1 MGIDMAS
8 KPKQSFFKYWSFLAI
23 LALPTVSLPTL
34 AEEILCDAIQVSA
47 DELPLLDQTCP
58 IGKGLWGKSKPV
70 GQESTFWIQ
79 CGVFSQPF
87 SVAQAKKIYPHI
99 TTDVW
104 NKPEA
109 KVYRCLIGPYKDF
122 TTARQD
128 LDKVQKQ
135 SGYQQ
140 SFIREIVKG
149 ASAKKPSATPKT
161 PPSKPKPVVSEL
173 SQGKGQATTVIPAP
187 AKAQPAVV
195 PQPKATNEPAEDK
208 SITVRRSASIAGVEY
223 VVPYWMLKDE
233 QFYMEHEI
241 PWNRLDY
248 EGAYKTC
255 YRMKMRM
262 ATASEWQALLDSN
275 VMTKDEWPVHLPYW
289 GAEKTGLFS
298 SGKVNQLK
306 GTSLLNVVC
315 VK

>member
-1 MGIDMAS
+1 MAS
-8 KPKQSFFKYWSFLAI
+8 KPKQSFFKYWSLLAI
-23 LALPTVSLPTL
+23 LALPTVSFPTL
-34 AEEILCDAIQVSA
+34 AEEFLCDATQASSN
-47 DELPLLDQTCP
+47 ELPLLDKACP
-58 IGKGLWGKSKPV
+58 IGKGLWGKSKPA

-109 KVYRCLIGPYKDF
+109 KAYRCLIGPYKEF
-122 TTARQD
+122 ASAKQD
-128 LDKVQKQ
+128 LAKVQKEP
-135 SGYQQ
+135 GYQQ
-140 SFIREIVKG
+140 AFIREIVKG
-149 ASAKKPSATPKT
+149 APVKKSNPKPKAQQTKPKT
-161 PPSKPKPVVSEL
+161 VANEMSK
-173 SQGKGQATTVIPAP
+173 GKSQATTVIPAP
-187 AKAQPAVV
+187 VKTQPKVV
-195 PQPKATNEPAEDK
+195 PQPKATSQPAEEK
-208 SITVRRSASIAGVEY
+208 SVIVRRSASIGGVDY
-223 VVPYWMLKDE
+223 VVPYWMFKDE

-275 VMTKDEWPVHLPYW
+275 VMVKDEWPVHLPYW

-306 GTSLLNVVC
+306 GTSLLNVLC

>member
-8 KPKQSFFKYWSFLAI
+8 KPKQSIFKCWSFLAI
-23 LALPTVSLPTL
+23 LALPTLSSPAL
-34 AEEILCDAIQVSA
+34 AEEFLCDATQASA
-47 DELPLLDQTCP
+47 TELPLLDQACP
-58 IGKGLWGKSKPV
+58 IGKGLWGKSQPA
-70 GQESTFWIQ
+70 GQESMFWIQ
-79 CGVFSQPF
+79 CGVFSKPF
-87 SVAQAKKIYPHI
+87 SVTKAKKVYPHI

-109 KVYRCLIGPYKDF
+109 KGYRCLIGPYMDF
-122 TTARQD
+122 SSAKQD
-128 LDKVQKQ
+128 LAKVKKQ
-135 SGYQQ
+135 PDFKQ

-149 ASAKKPSATPKT
+149 APVKQAATKAKPQ
-161 PPSKPKPVVSEL
+161 PKPMPVVREVSK
-173 SQGKGQATTVIPAP
+173 GKTQATTVIPAP
-187 AKAQPAVV
+187 VKPKPQVA
-195 PQPKATNEPAEDK
+195 PQPKASSKAVEDK
-208 SITVRRSASIAGVEY
+208 SMAIRRSTTISGVEY
-223 VVPYWMLKDE
+223 VVPYSMFRDD
-233 QFYMEHEI
+233 QFYMEHEL

-262 ATASEWQALLDSN
+262 ATAPEWKALLDSG
-275 VMTKDEWPVHLPYW
+275 VMVKDKWPIHLPYW